1 MRERMLSIISKLE
14 LGEEEKQRVHSEL
27 AGHSPSMLKEIR
39 RRLDEMEVLKLEKIG
54 QVKQQDVLKPFIL
67 PKGSK
72 SEQYPYRR

>member
-54 QVKQQDVLKPFIL
+54 QV
-67 PKGSK
+67 
-72 SEQYPYRR
+72 E